1 MKNQTGLLPWVLGG
15 LSVAAVAVV
24 ITVASA
30 GKTAP
35 PSLSP
40 GAASTQVTS
49 APDSPSLPAPA
60 TAATS
65 ASVATVPTETTETA
79 VVAAA
84 PTLVPASVPD
94 PETAPLPAALAQATA
109 EPPVQNGQIWQCVTN
124 GVKTFSNNP
133 CGEKSSLLEVR
144 AINTMNPTPVARYAR
159 TYAPQPYSPAYADQN
174 TDSDQD
180 DYGEQGAGTAA
191 NSYTVVQGVAFLPRR
206 RPDHPHHRP
215 PFHHNPGDNP
225 GHHPGHD
232 SGDNPGRNPGHN
244 PPRRN

>member
-1 MKNQTGLLPWVLGG
+1 VG
-15 LSVAAVAVV
+15 AAPAVV
-24 ITVASA
+24 
-30 GKTAP
+30 
-35 PSLSP
+35 
-40 GAASTQVTS
+40 
-49 APDSPSLPAPA
+49 
-60 TAATS
+60 
-65 ASVATVPTETTETA
+65 PT
-79 VVAAA
+79 
-84 PTLVPASVPD
+84 SVPD
-94 PETAPLPAALAQATA
+94 PETVPPPAAQAQ
-109 EPPVQNGQIWQCVTN
+109 EPAVQSGQIWQCVTN

-180 DYGEQGAGTAA
+180 DYGEQGAGTAV